1 MYARETTKQEKKN
14 GVLFYNPFVK
24 AATVRKR
31 IISTVGAKAAAPIAA
46 PLASLRRHVLD
57 AVKK

>member
-1 MYARETTKQEKKN
+1 MYAHD
-14 GVLFYNPFVK
+14 VLFYNPFVK

>member
-1 MYARETTKQEKKN
+1 MHRKQQNRKKKKN
-14 GVLFYNPFVK
+14 DVLFYNPFVK